1 MNIDFNA
8 FANRSASQN
17 KCPSLYKPVDGNAV
31 DSLCVGNEY
40 QLLRDHLGT
49 LQQNSVVNFWTF
61 GRYAMHDVL
70 KYCLLQT
77 GPADVTAC
85 TWAVTTQ
92 AVETLLLLRDKGLL
106 RSFRLWLDPRV
117 KVRNPQPLQMLQ
129 LNFPITISPV
139 HAKVT
144 CISNDDWKLSIYGS
158 LNFTS
163 NPQPERGAVCTIPHV
178 WQSDFTLL
186 DRQFPDGSTSISS
199 TDTPAFVQS
208 DTRSAW
214 RNAADYTA
222 PRSNLV
228 EKVKYHQRTD
238 FSFLSSFERT
248 EEGYELSQIKADFY
262 NVTRFADSASSVID
276 KLIGNANRHLFA
288 LVTPPKRRHTVKNFA
303 EAVALQVADNLH
315 LHYYP
320 DAVTASSKHRVNA
333 EFTLTATLAEP
344 IVIIYDDIFTTG
356 STIRATGALFP
367 DKNRLFLVGIYNS

>member
-8 FANRSASQN
+8 FANRSSSQN
-17 KCPSLYKPVDGNAV
+17 KYPSPYHPVDGNAV
-31 DSLCVGNEY
+31 NSLCVGNEY

-144 CISNDDWKLSIYGS
+144 CVSNDDWKLSIYGS

-163 NPQPERGAVCTIPHV
+163 NPQPERGALCTIPHV

-186 DRQFPDGSTSISS
+186 DRQFPDNSTSITT
-199 TDTPAFVQS
+199 TDSPAFTQS
-208 DTRSAW
+208 DTRHAW
-214 RNAADYTA
+214 RNAADYTT

-276 KLIGNANRHLFA
+276 KLIGHANRHLFA

-303 EAVALQVADNLH
+303 EAIALQVADNLH

-320 DAVTASSKHRVNA
+320 DAVTASSKHRVDA
-333 EFTLTATLAEP
+333 QFSLASSISEP

-367 DKNRLFLVGIYNS
+367 DKNRLFLIGIYNS

>member
-8 FANRSASQN
+8 FANRSSSQN
-17 KCPSLYKPVDGNAV
+17 KYPSPYHPVDGNSV
-31 DSLCVGNEY
+31 NSLCVGNEY

-144 CISNDDWKLSIYGS
+144 CLSNDDWKLSIYGS

-186 DRQFPDGSTSISS
+186 DRQFPDTTSISS
-199 TDTPAFVQS
+199 TDSPAFVQS
-208 DTRSAW
+208 DTRSA
-214 RNAADYTA
+214 
-222 PRSNLV
+222 
-228 EKVKYHQRTD
+228 
-238 FSFLSSFERT
+238 
-248 EEGYELSQIKADFY
+248 
-262 NVTRFADSASSVID
+262 
-276 KLIGNANRHLFA
+276 
-288 LVTPPKRRHTVKNFA
+288 
-303 EAVALQVADNLH
+303 
-315 LHYYP
+315 
-320 DAVTASSKHRVNA
+320 
-333 EFTLTATLAEP
+333 
-344 IVIIYDDIFTTG
+344 
-356 STIRATGALFP
+356 
-367 DKNRLFLVGIYNS
+367 